1 MGPKGHSSKDVRIPV
16 RNRMMEAQLVEEK
29 PLHAKIELYEVI
41 PDEEVT
47 TYYDIF
53 EKVET
58 KGA

>member
-1 MGPKGHSSKDVRIPV
+1 
-16 RNRMMEAQLVEEK
+16 MMEAQLVEEK